1 MNRLEEISASVV
13 VHRSE
18 LADAEF
24 RAAWRAWLEEH
35 CDVQMLRP
43 ARRLAGA
50 PLKAWLR
57 KLNVHGW
64 RAPGWPREHGGMG
77 LSFAKQLIYREEL
90 ERLGVTRWLD
100 LGETLLGPMLM
111 RHGTQEQK
119 ATLLPRILDCSDFWC
134 QGYSEPNA
142 GSDLASLRTTAVRDG
157 DDFIVNGQKI
167 WTTFVQDA
175 THIFTL
181 VRTGR
186 YERRQ
191 QGISFLLIDIET
203 PGITRRGI
211 RNIAGDSEFGEVFF
225 DDVRVPSSQLLGTLD
240 EGWTIAKSLLEFER
254 TSIGSPFLADLAL
267 KMLNSLAE
275 RCGIADDPVFA
286 ARMKGFASELDVA
299 RLLYAD
305 LCGRFVSGEKLD
317 SEFSMMKLVST
328 ELFQRTAEYAVEV
341 LTPYQAGH
349 HDQPTRVLFEE
360 LNHLYLISRPVTIF
374 GGTSEVQRDIIS
386 RSLLAV

>member
-1 MNRLEEISASVV
+1 MRRLDDLSRS
-13 VHRSE
+13 HGGHPSE
-18 LADAEF
+18 LSDAAF

-35 CDVQMLRP
+35 CGEDLRRP

-57 KLNVHGW
+57 KLNAHGW
-64 RAPGWPREHGGMG
+64 RAPGWPQEHGGMG

-100 LGETLLGPMLM
+100 LGETLLGPVLF
-111 RHGTQEQK
+111 RYGSDAQK
-119 ATLLPRILDCSDFWC
+119 AQLPARILDCSDFWC

-142 GSDLASLRTTAVRDG
+142 GSDLASLRTSAVRDG
-157 DDFIVNGQKI
+157 DHFIVNGQKI
-167 WTTFVQDA
+167 WTTFVEDA
-175 THIFTL
+175 THIFAL

-186 YERRQ
+186 YERKQ
-191 QGISFLLIDIET
+191 QGISFLLIDLAT

-211 RNIAGDSEFGEVFF
+211 RNIAGETEFGEVFF
-225 DDVRVPSSQLLGTLD
+225 DDVRVPASNLVGVPD

-267 KMLNSLAE
+267 KMLNRLAKA
-275 RCGIADDPVFA
+275 CGLEVDPVFSARARDFA
-286 ARMKGFASELDVA
+286 ADLHVA

-305 LCGRFVSGEKLD
+305 LCGRFLTGEKLD

-328 ELFQRTAEYAVEV
+328 ELFQRVAEYAVEV
-341 LTPYQAGH
+341 LSPHQAGA
-349 HDQPTRVLFEE
+349 HDSETRAQFEE
-360 LNHLYLISRPVTIF
+360 LNHLYLLSRPVTIF

-386 RSLLAV
+386 RALLVG